1 MEDKSFSDQE
11 RSDIEFARY
20 KDRVQDWLEKS
31 KRLASQA
38 PSGVKEPQADLEDAI
53 SPNGQDP
60 NLKIA
65 VLGEYSAGKSSLIA
79 ALTGRKIEIH
89 ADIETE
95 ETSEYEYRGVSLID
109 TPGVQAQQEESKHDK
124 IAQNAVRGADLILF
138 VVTNELFNDR
148 LSDFLHYV
156 IDDEHLG
163 LAEKTMAVINK
174 VDREPE
180 GTMPQLKADVL
191 KATQPHEL
199 PIVACAAKKY
209 LDSKRSDL
217 PSNLKK
223 KFLERSRLEE
233 LRTALNR
240 FVRARGALGKVV
252 TPIQKSLN
260 YLEEMRDTASNYE
273 KEHQDEVEQLRRQR
287 KLVQDTHR
295 SARQLARSMAR
306 RVRAKILEGSEMA
319 TDELSS
325 DAGQEEFE
333 DAYLASLEEIKP
345 ELDEL
350 MEESGSRLRKSIED
364 LIDQLEADATAGER
378 ESVSLDAPEL
388 EEEAPHDEV
397 SFSSDGYENEA
408 RYLKKNILRKGAKDL
423 LEGAADPKQMRD
435 IVYKVGKG
443 MGKKFKPW
451 EAVNAG
457 KAAAKW
463 AGRAGKALPF
473 LAAGLDYYL
482 TLKEEEKK
490 DRQSSKP
497 AQMRLTLRK
506 QFQEQADAMAEAVRE
521 SILQQAEKT
530 IGRLDEALAKREA
543 DLTGKTVRN
552 KDFVDEANSL
562 IQQGGRLQREILGAV
577 KGPQ

>member
-1 MEDKSFSDQE
+1 MEDKSFSGKE
-11 RSDIEFARY
+11 RSDIEFAEY
-20 KDRVQDWLEKS
+20 KDRVQDWLERS
-31 KRLASQA
+31 KRLASRA
-38 PSGVKEPQADLEDAI
+38 PSSVQTNLEDAP
-53 SPNGQDP
+53 SLDGQDS
-60 NLKIA
+60 NLRIA
-65 VLGEYSAGKSSLIA
+65 VLGEYSSGKSSLIA
-79 ALTGRKIEIH
+79 ALTGQEIEID

-95 ETSEYEYRGVSLID
+95 ETCEYEYRGVSLVD
-109 TPGVQAQQEESKHDK
+109 TPGVQAQQEEGKHDK
-124 IAQNAVRGADLILF
+124 IAQDAVRGADLILF

-163 LAEKTMAVINK
+163 LAEKTMVVINK

-191 KATQPHEL
+191 KATQPHNL

-209 LDSKRSDL
+209 LDSERSDL

-223 KFLERSRLEE
+223 KFREQSRLGE
-233 LRTALNR
+233 LCTELNQ
-240 FVRARGALGKVV
+240 FVRKRGTLGKMV
-252 TPIQKSLN
+252 TPIQKSLDV
-260 YLEEMRDTASNYE
+260 LEEMRDTASDYE
-273 KEHQDEVEQLRRQR
+273 KEQQDEVEQLRRQR
-287 KLVQDTHR
+287 KIVKDAHR
-295 SARQLARSMAR
+295 NARQLARSMAR
-306 RVRAKILEGSEMA
+306 RVRAKVLEGSEMA
-319 TDELSS
+319 TEELSS

-333 DAYLASLEEIKP
+333 DAYLASLEELKP

-350 MEESGSRLRKSIED
+350 MEESGSRLRENIEG
-364 LIDQLEADATAGER
+364 LIDQLEADAAAGEQ

-388 EEEAPHDEV
+388 EEEAPYDEI
-397 SFSSDGYENEA
+397 SFSSDGYEDEA
-408 RYLKKNILRKGAKDL
+408 EYLKNILKEGGKDL
-423 LEGAADPKQMRD
+423 LEEAADPKRMRD
-435 IVYKVGKG
+435 IVYNVGKG
-443 MGKKFKPW
+443 MGKNFKPW

-530 IGRLDEALAKREA
+530 VGCLDESLAEREA
-543 DLTGKTVRN
+543 EMAGKTTRN
-552 KDFVDEANSL
+552 KEFVGEINSL
-562 IQQGGRLQREILGAV
+562 IEEGGRLQRDILGSV
-577 KGPQ
+577 DTPQQ